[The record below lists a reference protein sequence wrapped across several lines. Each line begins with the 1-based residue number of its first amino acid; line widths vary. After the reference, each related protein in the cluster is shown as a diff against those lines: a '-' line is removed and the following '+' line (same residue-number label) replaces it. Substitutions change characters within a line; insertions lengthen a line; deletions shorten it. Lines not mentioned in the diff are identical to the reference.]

1 MRRESERIEMMGSLR
16 SLHKESKEAT
26 EAERQFRKFLI
37 DMAEYG
43 ILTPEAQNYW
53 GVRKNQT
60 ETGEER

>member
-1 MRRESERIEMMGSLR
+1 MMGSLR

-37 DMAEYG
+37 EMAEYG
-43 ILTPEAQNYW
+43 ILSPEAQEYW
-53 GVRKNQT
+53 GVRKNRT